1 VLPLPPPPQP
11 PASVTVTTAASIVR
25 ARRIPVRL
33 IQAAADTLPAMIRAF
48 ALLLVA
54 AGVLVPAGTA
64 SQRTGFAFGR
74 AGGNIRPFTVVI
86 TTEGRVQVSG
96 PAEAGRSHLTR
107 TQLGNL
113 NRIAATGSFGMLP
126 GMTQCTGVLPDVATT
141 FIRVGPRTVRVH
153 GDCVSDYRVLW
164 KALAHA
170 VRLTYV

>member
-1 VLPLPPPPQP
+1 
-11 PASVTVTTAASIVR
+11 
-25 ARRIPVRL
+25 
-33 IQAAADTLPAMIRAF
+33 MIRAL
-48 ALLLVA
+48 ALVLAA
-54 AGVLVPAGTA
+54 AGVLVPTGAA

-74 AGGNIRPFTVVI
+74 TGGNIRPFTVVI

-113 NRIAATGSFGMLP
+113 NRIAATGSFGALP
-126 GMTQCTGVLPDVATT
+126 GATNCTGALPDVATT

-153 GDCVSDYRVLW
+153 GDCVRDYRILW